1 MVPLI
6 TNFNTKIMKINKSIL
21 TAVLVFPLM
30 LLAQEK
36 NDTIVAP
43 KVKLER
49 AAFESAS
56 LIESQ
61 TNVLYTKG
69 TLEMV
74 MNHRF
79 GLVNSGPGANDMIG
93 IWAPANIRI
102 GVNYSITDYITV
114 GLGTTKDNRLQDLN
128 YKFGLLRQTRS
139 NKMPVSVSYYG
150 NVACDARPTS
160 LFLNF
165 SDRFSFYNQ
174 LIIARRFNA
183 NFSFQV
189 APSFSH
195 INYVESPIKNDIFA
209 VEMGGRVKINPTT
222 SVLVDYNLPITTYEG
237 NITKPGMAIGVEFS
251 TGSHAFQIF
260 ITNYKSII
268 PQENV
273 FLNQNNFLNGKFM
286 IGFNITRLWHM

>member
-1 MVPLI
+1 
-6 TNFNTKIMKINKSIL
+6 MKINKSIL

-49 AAFESAS
+49 AAFESTS

-165 SDRFSFYNQ
+165 SDRFSYYNQ

-195 INYVESPIKNDIFA
+195 INYAERPIKSDILA

-237 NITKPGMAIGVEFS
+237 NRTKPGMALGVEFS

>member
-1 MVPLI
+1 
-6 TNFNTKIMKINKSIL
+6 MKINKSIL

-102 GVNYSITDYITV
+102 GVNYSITDFITV

-128 YKFGLLRQTRS
+128 YKIGLLRQTLS

-195 INYVESPIKNDIFA
+195 INYAERPIKNDIFA

-222 SVLVDYNLPITTYEG
+222 SILVDYNLPITTYEG
-237 NITKPGMAIGVEFS
+237 NRTKPGMALGVEFS
-251 TGSHAFQIF
+251 TGSHAFQLF

-273 FLNQNNFLNGKFM
+273 FLNQNNFLNGKFL